1 MKSLPLKPT
10 SPTLQHVLQTN
21 HSNEGNTT
29 MGYDDVKFFN
39 VPGLFPILA
48 TVNMHGTFDGI
59 WGAYIESSKYLS

>member
-1 MKSLPLKPT
+1 
-10 SPTLQHVLQTN
+10 
-21 HSNEGNTT
+21 